1 MDGRCL
7 KCLSIFLRLLRTAI
21 YLMLC
26 CTSETVNLKVEEV
39 KGLMLPFTLTSHW
52 KKGLIQFRYK
62 GRCEMIKRQEV
73 TCIVDTGLPTTYN
86 KWNA

>member
-1 MDGRCL
+1 
-7 KCLSIFLRLLRTAI
+7 
-21 YLMLC
+21 MLC

-52 KKGLIQFRYK
+52 KKGFIQFRYK
-62 GRCEMIKRQEV
+62 GRCKMIKRQEV

-86 KWNA
+86 KWNAEIIDNKYEITTYNSLAQ